1 MLSARILVV
10 DDDLGI
16 RETLEG
22 VLTDEGHRVRT
33 ASTRTEALG
42 LLRSHS
48 VDLVLLDLKMPDV
61 TGFDLLCEIRS
72 AVPETPIV
80 MLTAYGTIKTAV
92 DAIKLGASDF
102 VTKPFNLEEL
112 RRVIDGC
119 CQPTD
124 SDAGRHL
131 QGGRGLRTIPPKPVF
146 TKMVG
151 TSDAMRQVYDII
163 SRVAAHD
170 VTVLITGES
179 GTGKELVAEAIHDNS
194 LRSEGPLVKLNC
206 AALPE
211 TLLESELFGHEKGAF
226 TGAGEQRAGRFE
238 LAESGT
244 LFLDEISS
252 TSPSMQAKLLRVLQ
266 EGEFERV
273 GGKHVLHANVRIIA
287 ATNRDLKDLVERG
300 LFREDLY
307 YRLNVVPIELPAP
320 RTQERYRPPRA
331 AFHQRAER
339 GIRQELRRGLRRRH
353 GRPRGLPMAWKRART
368 RNVLAKA
375 MLLGDEPYI
384 RADDLLLEPFAAP
397 QWPPTAHV
405 PPTGNAKGSE
415 TSLSEREVII
425 RALQECRWNQSLA
438 ARKLGIHRNTLRIRM
453 ERFGVSGSRP
463 PAGRR

>member
-124 SDAGRHL
+124 SDAGRRL

-194 LRSEGPLVKLNC
+194 LRSEGPLVRLNC

-307 YRLNVVPIELPAP
+307 YRLNVVPIELPP
-320 RTQERYRPPRA
+320 LRERKSDIGLLVQHFIGELNA
-331 AFHQRAER
+331 AFGKSFAGVSDDAMDVLVDYLWPGNVR
-339 GIRQELRRGLRRRH
+339 EL
-353 GRPRGLPMAWKRART
+353 

-384 RADDLLLEPFAAP
+384 QAVDLLLEPPAAE
-397 QWPPTAHV
+397 PPMAHV
-405 PPTGNAKGSE
+405 PPAGSAE
-415 TSLSEREVII
+415 GSQASLSERDAII
-425 RALQECRWNQSLA
+425 QALQECRWNQSLA
-438 ARKLGIHRNTLRIRM
+438 ARKLGIHRNTLRMRM
-453 ERFGVSGSRP
+453 ERFGVAGSRP
-463 PAGRR
+463 PAGRG

>member
-1 MLSARILVV
+1 MTSTRILVV

-16 RETLEG
+16 RQTLEG

-33 ASTRTEALG
+33 ASTRAEALSS
-42 LLRSHS
+42 LRSHPA
-48 VDLVLLDLKMPDV
+48 DLVLLDLKMPDV

-72 AVPETPIV
+72 AAPETPIV

-102 VTKPFNLEEL
+102 MTKPFNLEEV

-119 CQPTD
+119 SQSVD
-124 SDAGRHL
+124 SGICRRLQSGRAP
-131 QGGRGLRTIPPKPVF
+131 GAVPPKPIF

-151 TSDAMRQVYDII
+151 TSEAMRQVYDII
-163 SRVAAHD
+163 ARVAAHD

-179 GTGKELVAEAIHDNS
+179 GTGKELVAEAIHHNS
-194 LRSEGPLVKLNC
+194 HRGEGPLVKLNC

-226 TGAGEQRAGRFE
+226 TGAVEQRPGRFE

-273 GGKHVLHANVRIIA
+273 GGKHALHANVRVVA

-307 YRLNVVPIELPAP
+307 YRLNVVPIELPP
-320 RTQERYRPPRA
+320 LRERRSDIGLLVHHFIGELNT
-331 AFHQRAER
+331 AFGKSFA
-339 GIRQELRRGLRRRH
+339 GISENAMNILANYPWPGNVREL
-353 GRPRGLPMAWKRART
+353 

-375 MLLGDEPYI
+375 MLLGDEPCI
-384 RADDLLLEPFAAP
+384 RAGDLLLGPFAAP
-397 QWPPTAHV
+397 PTTVHV
-405 PPTGNAKGSE
+405 PAADDPIGSH
-415 TSLSEREVII
+415 TPLSERDVII
-425 RALQECRWNQSLA
+425 QALQECRWNQSLA
-438 ARKLGIHRNTLRIRM
+438 AQKLGIHRNTLRMRM
-453 ERFGVSGSRP
+453 DRFGVSGSRP

>member
-1 MLSARILVV
+1 MTSTRILVV

-16 RETLEG
+16 RQTLEG

-33 ASTRTEALG
+33 ASTRAEALSS
-42 LLRSHS
+42 LRSHPA
-48 VDLVLLDLKMPDV
+48 DLVLLDLKMPDV

-72 AVPETPIV
+72 AAPETPIV

-102 VTKPFNLEEL
+102 MTKPFNLEEV

-119 CQPTD
+119 CQSVD
-124 SDAGRHL
+124 SDACRRLQSGRAP
-131 QGGRGLRTIPPKPVF
+131 GAVPPKPIF
-146 TKMVG
+146 SKMVG
-151 TSDAMRQVYDII
+151 TSEVMRQVYDII
-163 SRVAAHD
+163 ARVAAHD

-179 GTGKELVAEAIHDNS
+179 GTGKELVAEAIHHNS
-194 LRSEGPLVKLNC
+194 HRGEGPLVKLNC

-226 TGAGEQRAGRFE
+226 TGAVEQRPGRFE

-273 GGKHVLHANVRIIA
+273 GGKHALHANVRVVA

-307 YRLNVVPIELPAP
+307 YRLNVVPIELPP
-320 RTQERYRPPRA
+320 LRERRSDIGLLVHHFIGELNT
-331 AFHQRAER
+331 AFGKSFA
-339 GIRQELRRGLRRRH
+339 GISEDAMNILANYPWPGNVREL
-353 GRPRGLPMAWKRART
+353 

-375 MLLGDEPYI
+375 MLLGDEPCI
-384 RADDLLLEPFAAP
+384 RAGDLLLGPFAAP
-397 QWPPTAHV
+397 PTTVHV
-405 PPTGNAKGSE
+405 PAADDPIGSH
-415 TSLSEREVII
+415 TPLSERDVII
-425 RALQECRWNQSLA
+425 QALQECRWNQSLA
-438 ARKLGIHRNTLRIRM
+438 AQKLGIHRNTLRMRM
-453 ERFGVSGSRP
+453 DRFGVSGSRP

>member
-33 ASTRTEALG
+33 ASTRVEALG
-42 LLRSHS
+42 LLRSHPA
-48 VDLVLLDLKMPDV
+48 DLVLLDLKMPDV

-102 VTKPFNLEEL
+102 VTKPFNLDEV
-112 RRVIDGC
+112 RRVIRSC

-124 SDAGRHL
+124 SDAGRRLH
-131 QGGRGLRTIPPKPVF
+131 GARGPHTIPPKPVF

-151 TSDAMRQVYDII
+151 ASEAMRQVYDIVF
-163 SRVAAHD
+163 RVAAHD

-179 GTGKELVAEAIHDNS
+179 GTGKELVAEAIHHNS
-194 LRSEGPLVKLNC
+194 HRSEGPLVKLNC

-226 TGAGEQRAGRFE
+226 TGAGEQRVGRFE
-238 LAESGT
+238 LAERGT

-273 GGKHVLHANVRIIA
+273 GGKHVLHANARIVA

-307 YRLNVVPIELPAP
+307 YRLNVVPIELPP
-320 RTQERYRPPRA
+320 LRERKSDICLLVQHFIGELNA
-331 AFHQRAER
+331 AFGKSFAGVSEDAM
-339 GIRQELRRGLRRRH
+339 GILVDYLWPGNVREL
-353 GRPRGLPMAWKRART
+353 

-384 RADDLLLEPFAAP
+384 QAVDLLLEPPAAE
-397 QWPPTAHV
+397 PPMAHV
-405 PPTGNAKGSE
+405 PPAGSAE
-415 TSLSEREVII
+415 GSQASLSERDAII
-425 RALQECRWNQSLA
+425 QALQECRWNQSLA
-438 ARKLGIHRNTLRIRM
+438 ARKLGIHRNTLRMRM
-453 ERFGVSGSRP
+453 ERFGVAGSRP
-463 PAGRR
+463 PAGRG

>member
-1 MLSARILVV
+1 MTSTRILVV

-16 RETLEG
+16 RQTLEG

-33 ASTRTEALG
+33 ASTRAEALSS
-42 LLRSHS
+42 LRSHPA
-48 VDLVLLDLKMPDV
+48 DLVLLDLKMPDV

-72 AVPETPIV
+72 AAPETPIV

-102 VTKPFNLEEL
+102 MTKPFNLEEV

-119 CQPTD
+119 CQSVD
-124 SDAGRHL
+124 SGICRRLQSGRAP
-131 QGGRGLRTIPPKPVF
+131 GAVPPKPIF
-146 TKMVG
+146 SKMVG
-151 TSDAMRQVYDII
+151 TSEVMRQVYDII
-163 SRVAAHD
+163 ARVAAHD

-179 GTGKELVAEAIHDNS
+179 GTGKELVAEAIHHNS
-194 LRSEGPLVKLNC
+194 HRGEGPLVKLNC

-226 TGAGEQRAGRFE
+226 TGAVEQRPGRFE

-273 GGKHVLHANVRIIA
+273 GGKHALHANVRVVA

-307 YRLNVVPIELPAP
+307 YRLNVVPIELPP
-320 RTQERYRPPRA
+320 LRERRSDIGLLVHHFIGELNT
-331 AFHQRAER
+331 AFGKSFA
-339 GIRQELRRGLRRRH
+339 GISEDAMNILANYPWPGNVREL
-353 GRPRGLPMAWKRART
+353 

-375 MLLGDEPYI
+375 MLLGDEPCI
-384 RADDLLLEPFAAP
+384 RAGDLLLGPFAAP
-397 QWPPTAHV
+397 PTTVHV
-405 PPTGNAKGSE
+405 PAADDPIGSH
-415 TSLSEREVII
+415 TPLSERDVII
-425 RALQECRWNQSLA
+425 QALQECRWNQSLA
-438 ARKLGIHRNTLRIRM
+438 AQKLGIHRNTLRMRM
-453 ERFGVSGSRP
+453 DRFGVSGSRP